1 MTAPETVPGT
11 RNIAT
16 GTETPESVSYRE
28 VTELL
33 RTFAA
38 SGWTG
43 MTLRVDG
50 LNITVGRHGPPAG
63 TVAVPPVPSVPAA
76 PSAPAATPEVAAAPR
91 PAEAAAPPESD
102 RGAEPDLTGC
112 VPVRSPAIGAF
123 WTAPS
128 PGAPSFTEPGQTV
141 AEGDQLAIVE
151 VMKLMNPVLAPQAGE
166 IVQVCAANAELV
178 EYDQVLF
185 MLRPVEPASG

>member
-1 MTAPETVPGT
+1 MTS
-11 RNIAT
+11 
-16 GTETPESVSYRE
+16 PESVSYRE

-50 LNITVGRHGPPAG
+50 LNITVGRHGPPA
-63 TVAVPPVPSVPAA
+63 TTAASPAPAPAA
-76 PSAPAATPEVAAAPR
+76 SPAPAATEAPAAPR
-91 PAEAAAPPESD
+91 PAPAAPAAGVAAPPEPD
-102 RGAEPDLTGC
+102 HGTGPDLTGC
-112 VPVRSPAIGAF
+112 VPVRSPAVGAF
-123 WTAPS
+123 WLAPS
-128 PGAPSFTEPGQTV
+128 PGAPSFAEPGQTV

-166 IVQVCAANAELV
+166 IVQVCAGNAELV
-178 EYDQVLF
+178 EYDQALF
-185 MLRPVEPASG
+185 MLRPAESAGG